1 LLHPLFLLIF
11 CFFIAF
17 PKKIEPKR
25 EPRTK
30 ENITQKMNETF
41 LPPSPPKFNSTFEY
55 ITTPGDR
62 KMLVTA
68 YQAITITETWE
79 YVKNMQELNSS
90 AQEIKR
96 IFDKIVAFG
105 YDGHSGCSFLI
116 TMRAM
121 QYIAKHGEAEFRQN
135 FIE

>member
-1 LLHPLFLLIF
+1 
-11 CFFIAF
+11 
-17 PKKIEPKR
+17 
-25 EPRTK
+25 
-30 ENITQKMNETF
+30 MNESF
-41 LPPSPPKFNSTFEY
+41 LPPSPPTEIQETNTLNGTFEY

-62 KMLVTA
+62 KMLATA

-105 YDGHSGCSFLI
+105 YDGHSGCSFSI

-135 FIE
+135 FIEWKLYAQKIDFFLKPECIYIITYSN